1 MKLSRATVL
10 FATCAVFVAFLA
22 ACASAPPENKWEG
35 RRIEDAIAAYGPPKR
50 IEPSQTG
57 KVYVWESRHT
67 MEGIGEFPGT
77 TRETHV
83 KIRMMTV
90 DANGVITSC
99 TLVDQ

>member
-10 FATCAVFVAFLA
+10 FATCAVFVALLA
-22 ACASAPPENKWEG
+22 ACASTAPETKWEG
-35 RRIEDAIAAYGPPKR
+35 RTIEEAIAAYGPPRR
-50 IEPSQTG
+50 IEPSPTG

-67 MEGIGEFPGT
+67 MEGMGGFPGT

-83 KIRMMTV
+83 KVRMMTV
-90 DANGVITSC
+90 DASGIITSC